1 MITGEGADDIF
12 FGYDHYKKK
21 KKRIVLL
28 LGLFFKKRCIK
39 EKILKDKKNLDIYN
53 HIYFK
58 NKISSLRKKALQSKF
73 FSRELEIK
81 THMQSLLK
89 RNDRISMKNSIEIR
103 CPFLDIEIIN
113 IIPKKTY

>member
-1 MITGEGADDIF
+1 MNLENIIEYAIYHDN
-12 FGYDHYKKK
+12 
-21 KKRIVLL
+21 L
-28 LGLFFKKRCIK
+28 
-39 EKILKDKKNLDIYN
+39 DKKNLDIYN

-113 IIPKKTY
+113 IIPKKKLLIKRAANTA